1 MLTRTPRDP
10 PACCTRL
17 RHRAACPVGA
27 PAASVPYV
35 PCTVAPQVETQGGSR
50 EKKRAVH
57 ELLVA
62 SGMEVSREFQVPS
75 SSVYVQPGLQ
85 PAPTTPNGRADAVMP
100 AAMLLPGAQPG
111 YCAVTKARDAGDCDA
126 GEKGSWRMSRFRA
139 FNVSG
144 CLYRCRSECARCRYI
159 TVSLQAHD
167 CSWYASCDLTRL
179 NVAGGGADH
188 QSLAVL

>member
-1 MLTRTPRDP
+1 MLTCTPRDP

-35 PCTVAPQVETQGGSR
+35 PCTVAPQVETQDGSR
-50 EKKRAVH
+50 EKNRAVLH

-167 CSWYASCDLTRL
+167 TTALGMPRVTLR
-179 NVAGGGADH
+179 G
-188 QSLAVL
+188 